1 MVCPYRLATG
11 MITAGLSI
19 WYVKST
25 LYNEDDM
32 KSSSD
37 NNDLEGIDLDAYLDD
52 DIEKYKEPKKKVS
65 PLRRA
70 IVIGL
75 LILLHI
81 DILYTGYLRNY
92 AKEGISQLMI
102 MLQSSNSAASVLD
115 HQI

>member
-11 MITAGLSI
+11 MITAVMSI

-25 LYNEDDM
+25 LYNDDDM
-32 KSSSD
+32 KSD
-37 NNDLEGIDLDAYLDD
+37 NNNLEGIDLDAYLNGDD
-52 DIEKYKEPKKKVS
+52 DNIEKYKEPKKQVS

-92 AKEGISQLMI
+92 AKEGISQI
-102 MLQSSNSAASVLD
+102 MMMLKSNSASVLD